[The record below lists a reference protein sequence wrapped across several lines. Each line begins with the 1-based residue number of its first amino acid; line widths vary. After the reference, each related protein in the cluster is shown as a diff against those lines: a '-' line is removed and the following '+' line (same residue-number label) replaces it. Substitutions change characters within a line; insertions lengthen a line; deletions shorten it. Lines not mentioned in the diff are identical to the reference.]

1 MTAILA
7 IAKRELGAYFSSV
20 IGWIVLVAFTLL
32 AGLFFSMMIM
42 SVAVQ
47 GGMGM
52 PEANVTEMIVQG
64 LFGNLSVIVL
74 LVMPAITMGTIAA
87 ERRERSIE
95 LLLTSPIS
103 SWQIVA
109 GKFLGGLGYAAIL
122 VATTLYV
129 PAILYW
135 IGDPDSGVF
144 YANYGG
150 FMVLMAVFVA
160 VGLFTSSVTDNQLI
174 ALVIGFTIN
183 LSAWIVGWLGQ
194 MLDEG
199 KAKSVVEHISMLNH
213 FEQLSKGVVHTSDAV
228 YFISVIFFFL
238 FATTQRVEALRWR

>member
-1 MTAILA
+1 M
-7 IAKRELGAYFSSV
+7 
-20 IGWIVLVAFTLL
+20 
-32 AGLFFSMMIM
+32 
-42 SVAVQ
+42 
-47 GGMGM
+47 
-52 PEANVTEMIVQG
+52 
-64 LFGNLSVIVL
+64 
-74 LVMPAITMGTIAA
+74 
-87 ERRERSIE
+87 
-95 LLLTSPIS
+95 
-103 SWQIVA
+103 A